1 MAALRYKKVCVQGE
15 TMAIRIALL
24 SCVLALAGS
33 VSAYAGDSYGGF
45 GPSQESSNQAISSDP
60 ALESAPSGID
70 QTLPW
75 LQPHY
80 QAQPQDLYGN
90 AEQPV
95 SSDTYDMDDEG
106 GH

>member
-1 MAALRYKKVCVQGE
+1 
-15 TMAIRIALL
+15 MAIRIALL

-33 VSAYAGDSYGGF
+33 VPAYAGDSYGGF
-45 GPSQESSNQAISSDP
+45 GPSQDSSSQAISSDP
-60 ALESAPSGID
+60 ALEAAPSGID
-70 QTLPW
+70 PTLPW

-80 QAQPQDLYGN
+80 QAQQQDPYAN
-90 AEQPV
+90 AYPPA